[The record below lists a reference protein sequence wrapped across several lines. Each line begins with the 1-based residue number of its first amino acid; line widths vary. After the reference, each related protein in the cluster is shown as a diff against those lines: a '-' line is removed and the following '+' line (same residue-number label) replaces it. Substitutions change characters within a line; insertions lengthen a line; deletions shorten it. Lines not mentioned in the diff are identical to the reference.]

1 MKKCFIIIV
10 GNRCRGFGQLV
21 RAKNIKTVGDLS
33 ALTPT
38 EIKTLPVRSPKIS
51 NVKKALRIYEQQV
64 SQVTSSRS
72 RISPGKKMI
81 LPLLFYRHSFFLFQR
96 KSRNGD
102 DLKSFHETEL
112 LTSEPDEATAPQ
124 NEGEDKNSAE
134 TLGE

>member
-81 LPLLFYRHSFFLFQR
+81 LPLLFYRH
-96 KSRNGD
+96 
-102 DLKSFHETEL
+102 
-112 LTSEPDEATAPQ
+112 
-124 NEGEDKNSAE
+124 
-134 TLGE
+134 